1 MEAEA
6 GALLGNAGTMP
17 LGVRRFDVVSSVE
30 IAPSSGAA
38 TYSAVPSALAARLLE
53 LANRFAAPHGAP
65 GRGVPWKQPSRV
77 SAPPAGSREKA
88 TTLAELLELTNTV
101 EPSGLTATP
110 RAPSSDGSAVHAPEA
125 PSRPSVPSELRQPV
139 SVTAPV
145 AGSRL
150 RITTAPKL
158 VATLLPATPPT
169 T

>member
-1 MEAEA
+1 M
-6 GALLGNAGTMP
+6 
-17 LGVRRFDVVSSVE
+17 
-30 IAPSSGAA
+30 
-38 TYSAVPSALAARLLE
+38 
-53 LANRFAAPHGAP
+53 
-65 GRGVPWKQPSRV
+65 
-77 SAPPAGSREKA
+77 GSRENA

-110 RAPSSDGSAVHAPEA
+110 SAPSSDGVGVHAPEA

-139 SVTAPV
+139 SAIAPV

-158 VATLLPATPPT
+158 VATLSPAVPPT